1 MLGDLWHRIRA
12 VFRRGRVEGELD
24 EELRFH
30 LERQVKKYVQS
41 GLSRE
46 EAQRRARLEF
56 GGVELAKEECRDER
70 GMKFFEALLQDVR
83 FGLRM
88 LRKNPGFAAVA
99 VLTLALGIGAN
110 TAIFS
115 VVNGV
120 LLNPLPYPNPEQ
132 LVTLHESKPNFA
144 TGSVSYPDF
153 VDWQKENRTFS
164 SMAIQRGSSFILTGL
179 GEAEQVS
186 GLFVSSEFFGQLGV
200 VPVIGRNFAVSEDRV
215 GAAPLVMITE
225 GFWKRKF
232 GSAQDVLGKSLTLDG
247 RGYTIIGVVPASFDL
262 LGSLRSQEIYA
273 PIGQWTN
280 PLLTKRGAGLGI
292 HGIGRLKPGVTL
304 EQARGDMARVTGNL
318 AEVYPDVDRGVGAA
332 LIPLRQW
339 MLGRVQL
346 VLLLLFGAVGFV
358 LLIACVNVANLLLAR
373 SANREREFA
382 VRKALGATQ
391 RQLIRQLVVEG
402 ILLALLGGGAGV
414 LIAAWG
420 MRAALSRLPAALPRA
435 AEVGLDIRVLLF
447 SAVASLL
454 TGVFFSL
461 LPAVKMCRANVHNA
475 LKEGGRGGSGVRHR
489 TQGALVAAEMALAF
503 VLLIG
508 AGLMIR
514 TLAVLWNTSLGFNP
528 RNVLTFGL
536 SLPASLSQTN
546 SETIRAS
553 LREVHAKFRSVPGV
567 RNVSFSWGAVP
578 LSGDDEWLFWIDG
591 QAKPANANEMNWA
604 LDYVVE
610 PDYLNVMGIPLVRGR
625 FFTERDDEHAPPVA
639 VVDDVLAHKFFPGQD
654 PIGKRLH
661 LNSTGQTA
669 EIVGVVEHVNQ
680 WGLDR
685 DDKELRTQLYTPFM
699 QLTDQPMSQS
709 VSGLGVI
716 VRTEETAQVFESIR
730 RVARAISNQHV
741 VFGAQTMDEIIDGS
755 LAERQFTLILL
766 AVFAGIALVLASV
779 GIYGVVS
786 YVVSQRTQEI
796 GVRMAMGAQERDVL
810 RLVVWQGA
818 RMLFAGVIIG
828 LLAALALTRLMSGM
842 VYGISTTDP
851 LTFLGVAAGLTLVAL
866 LASYVPARRAMRV
879 DPMVALR
886 YE

>member
-1 MLGDLWHRIRA
+1 VFNDLWVRMRA
-12 VFRRGRVEGELD
+12 ILRRKLVEMELD
-24 EELRFH
+24 DELRFH
-30 LERQVKKYVQS
+30 LERQVEKYVQG

-46 EAQRRARLEF
+46 EARRRARAEF

-70 GMKFFEALLQDVR
+70 GMKVFEALLQDVR
-83 FGLRM
+83 FGVRM

-99 VLTLALGIGAN
+99 VLTLALGIGGN

-144 TGSVSYPDF
+144 TGSISYPNF

-186 GLFVSSEFFGQLGV
+186 GLFVSSEFFRQLGV
-200 VPVIGRNFAVSEDRV
+200 VPVIGRDFAASEDRI

-225 GFWKRKF
+225 GFWKKKF
-232 GSAQDVLGKSLTLDG
+232 GSAQDVLGKRLTLDG

-262 LGSLRSQEIYA
+262 LGSLRSQEIYV

-280 PLLTKRGAGLGI
+280 PILTSRGAGLGI

-304 EQARGDMARVTGNL
+304 EQARADMARVTGNL
-318 AEVYPDVDRGVGAA
+318 AEVYPDADRGIGAA

-346 VLLLLFGAVGFV
+346 VLLLLLGAVGFV
-358 LLIACVNVANLLLAR
+358 LLIACLNVANLLLAR
-373 SANREREFA
+373 SADREREFA

-402 ILLALLGGGAGV
+402 ILLALLGGGAGL
-414 LIAAWG
+414 LIAGWG
-420 MRAALSRLPAALPRA
+420 LRAALSRMPAALPRA
-435 AEVGLDIRVLLF
+435 AEVGLDARVLLF
-447 SAVASLL
+447 SGVASLL
-454 TGVFFSL
+454 TGVLFSL

-475 LKEGGRGGSGVRHR
+475 LKEGGRGGSGLRHR
-489 TQGALVAAEMALAF
+489 AQGALVAAEMALAF

-514 TLAVLWNTSLGFNP
+514 TLAVLWNTSPGFNP
-528 RNVLTFGL
+528 KNVLTFGL
-536 SLPASLSQTN
+536 SLPASVSQT
-546 SETIRAS
+546 SPETIRAA

-567 RNVSFSWGAVP
+567 RNVSFSWGSVP
-578 LSGDDEWLFWIDG
+578 LSGDDEWLFWIEG
-591 QAKPANANEMNWA
+591 QAKPASENEMNWA

-610 PDYLNVMGIPLVRGR
+610 PDYLNVMGIPLISGR
-625 FFTERDDEHAPPVA
+625 FFTERDDEHTPPVA

-669 EIVGVVEHVNQ
+669 EIVGVVGHVKQ

-685 DDKELRTQLYTPFM
+685 DDKELRVQLYTPFM

-709 VSGLGVI
+709 VSGLGVL

-730 RVARAISNQHV
+730 RAARAISNRHV
-741 VFGAQTMDEIIDGS
+741 VFGPQTMDEIIDGS

-766 AVFAGIALVLASV
+766 GVFASIALVLASV

-796 GVRMAMGAQERDVL
+796 GIRMAMGAQERDVL
-810 RLVVWQGA
+810 RLVIWQGA

-828 LLAALALTRLMSGM
+828 LLAALALTRVMSGM

-866 LASYVPARRAMRV
+866 VASYVPARRAMRV